1 MCSAITH
8 EDFLRFFDDFGEEAL
23 KVVKTKLELV
33 STEVWLDGIY
43 QPELSL
49 RCLRIKTFTI
59 KTLDGTT
66 ACVQRVDYLCWVM
79 VI

>member
-1 MCSAITH
+1 MCSAINH
-8 EDFLRFFDDFGEEAL
+8 EDFLRLFDDFDKEAL
-23 KVVKTKLELV
+23 DLIKAKLAHV
-33 STEVWLDGIY
+33 STEVSLDGIY